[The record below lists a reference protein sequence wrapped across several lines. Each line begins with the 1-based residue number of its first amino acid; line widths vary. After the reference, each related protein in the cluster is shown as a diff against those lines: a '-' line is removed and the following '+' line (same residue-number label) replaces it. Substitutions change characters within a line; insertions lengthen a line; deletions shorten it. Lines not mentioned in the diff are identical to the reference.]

1 MHDRMAKVCIG
12 AERRSSFRG
21 PAPDTQS
28 THPIDHHVGQKL
40 RIIRMHSNLS
50 QTELG
55 QKVSLIHQQ
64 IELYESGGYRMT
76 ASVLYELA
84 NSLNVPFAH
93 FLEAIPLAES
103 ASLEGGLSEIGERLP
118 DLPTGGAG
126 ASSRKSCV
134 SRCGSEPAP
143 LPGLSSR
150 LTMATIQQSS
160 EASAAWKRLIDSE
173 EANHEHGL
181 HRD

>member
-12 AERRSSFRG
+12 AEQRSSFRG
-21 PAPDTQS
+21 AAPDTQS
-28 THPIDHHVGQKL
+28 THPIDHHVGQQP

-55 QKVSLIHQQ
+55 QKVSLINQQ
-64 IELYESGGYRMT
+64 IELYESGGNHMT
-76 ASVLYELA
+76 ASVLYEVA

-93 FLEAIPLAES
+93 FFEALPLAES
-103 ASLEGGLSEIGERLP
+103 ASLEGGLSEIGERIP
-118 DLPTGGAG
+118 DLPTSEGRHFVKEIVRLPPRLRTRAFTRIKLAADDRDDTAEQRDLGG
-126 ASSRKSCV
+126 
-134 SRCGSEPAP
+134 
-143 LPGLSSR
+143 L
-150 LTMATIQQSS
+150 
-160 EASAAWKRLIDSE
+160 KRSIDSE